1 MKEEGTEKVKV
12 LMEKTLRDTIHPEYR
27 HVVERR
33 VFTVMG
39 ARADEETIERLIE
52 TGDGEQI
59 FQKAIQEQIMDTLVE
74 IQERHD
80 AVRDLER
87 KLLDL
92 QQEPKRKKNE
102 LKSAISLKISTKQLL
117 GEPNEALGGGPSSSD
132 WRMTRQFT
140 DCA

>member
-92 QQEPKRKKNE
+92 QQ
-102 LKSAISLKISTKQLL
+102 LICCLSALPLFCYCPL
-117 GEPNEALGGGPSSSD
+117 P
-132 WRMTRQFT
+132 
-140 DCA
+140 